1 MLNSQLCSIAEG
13 RRDRRQSKGEAA
25 FKIYRAWLQDCRN
38 EWNKKVIAHAEQI
51 TPRQWI
57 VKIRSTK
64 VDGEYIYPP
73 DAGTTDPGYWHKDP
87 GTGEYTLRAKGWRSC
102 SLDLTTYLFTS
113 QESYSHL
120 HDLDSESSTSSREG
134 AALPI
139 NTQEPNCLDCWEYT
153 PAHRGTHIDVMC
165 CKNKGCKKVTVWLCH
180 EFLPDKFGLFKLSC
194 NPPHTDGEFR
204 IWLFR
209 NVFCIR

>member
-1 MLNSQLCSIAEG
+1 MTTSQYDPTLHIVSSVCSAIHWLNTVELLYVPKMFCYIHITSMM
-13 RRDRRQSKGEAA
+13 QSKGEAA

-38 EWNKKVIAHAEQI
+38 EWNKRVIAHAGQI

-87 GTGEYTLRAKGWRSC
+87 GTGEYTLRAKGFRSC
-102 SLDLTTYLFTS
+102 SLNLTTYLFTS

-134 AALPI
+134 AALPTT
-139 NTQEPNCLDCWEYT
+139 TQEPNCLSCWAYT
-153 PAHRGTHIDVMC
+153 Q
-165 CKNKGCKKVTVWLCH
+165 
-180 EFLPDKFGLFKLSC
+180 
-194 NPPHTDGEFR
+194 HTKATTR
-204 IWLFR
+204 I
-209 NVFCIR
+209 